1 MSIEDMNTHQSL
13 RLLDVFM
20 SEEELPVQIAQI
32 DSIKIDDMDLPEAS
46 EDKVLEKF
54 TSDTPGADK

>member
-1 MSIEDMNTHQSL
+1 MSIEDVNTHQSL

-46 EDKVLEKF
+46 EDEILEKF